1 MQDSPFDRTWAIL
14 KDQRPEFNP
23 GETEDGWHGNIP
35 RNAEDAYNAAML
47 GIPVYY
53 CNSCDAYL
61 DQDKC
66 YGHAYDEGFHQP
78 KGAVANPTGHA
89 FMQPDPRFRGMATVR
104 GAVDTTPAWEMSAR
118 SRFGMGYHP
127 VPDPSANID
136 GSQDGMS
143 MLRDMF
149 GGLEEY
155 QNLPDEDKPRFRDF
169 MQDKQM
175 DEDRMQR
182 LQYMYWLANQSGL
195 TSDELEG
202 MLINDPAHDSYRERP
217 GTGDWNVGLWEELK
231 GLMGDQDD

>member
-53 CNSCDAYL
+53 CNNCDAYL

-66 YGHAYDEGFHQP
+66 YGHAYEGFHQP
-78 KGAVANPTGHA
+78 KGAVTQPTGHA
-89 FMQPDPRFRGMATVR
+89 FMQPDPRFRGMGTVR

-118 SRFGMGYHP
+118 DRFGMGYHP
-127 VPDPSANID
+127 VPDPSEMDSDDEGIL
-136 GSQDGMS
+136 GMV
-143 MLRDMF
+143 RGMF

-155 QNLPDEDKPRFRDF
+155 NNLPDEDKPRFRDF

-175 DEDRMQR
+175 DEARMQR
-182 LQYMYWLANQSGL
+182 LRYMYWLANQSGL

-202 MLINDPAHDSYRERP
+202 MLINDPAHESYRERP
-217 GTGDWNVGLWEELK
+217 GSGDWNEGLWEELK